1 VKSVDAHLEGILRAV
16 APLPP
21 LPLPLADA
29 HNCVLAE
36 DVVASFPLPSF
47 DNSAMDGYA
56 VRAADLAQAR
66 PDAPIVLPVVADIAA
81 GSSADVHVQP
91 GVCARI
97 MTGAPLP
104 SGADAIVPQEDT
116 DQGHPRVRIMR
127 APQQGQHVRWAGEDL
142 PAGGLVLSAGTYL
155 GAPQI
160 GLLAAAGRATLLCRP
175 RPRAVVISTGSELV
189 EAGEPL
195 GRGQIHDSNSHLLT
209 AAAREA
215 GAMAFRVGVVP
226 DDHRRLLDTLEDHLI
241 RADLVITSGGV
252 SVGAYD
258 VTKEV
263 LSRLG
268 TVAFDK
274 VAMQPGMPQG
284 FGHLGAERTPI
295 FTLPGNPVSAMVSF
309 EVFVRPAIRRML
321 GAQNVLR
328 PQVTVQT
335 TETVRSSPGKR
346 SFLRAVVEREPGGRL
361 VARQAGGQGS
371 HVLSSMAAANALLVV
386 PEQATEVAA
395 GASLTALLLERRS
408 G

>member
-1 VKSVDAHLEGILRAV
+1 MKSVDAHLEGILRAV

-36 DVVASFPLPSF
+36 DVVAGFPLPSF

-127 APQQGQHVRWAGEDL
+127 APQQGQHVRRAGEDL

-175 RPRAVVISTGSELV
+175 RPRAVVVSTGSELV

-395 GASLTALLLERRS
+395 GTALTALLLERRT

>member
-36 DVVASFPLPSF
+36 DVVAGFPLPSF

-66 PDAPIVLPVVADIAA
+66 PDAPIMLPVVADIAA

-127 APQQGQHVRWAGEDL
+127 APQQGQHVRRAGEDL

-175 RPRAVVISTGSELV
+175 RPRAVVVSTGSELV

-395 GASLTALLLERRS
+395 GTALTALLLERRT

>member
-1 VKSVDAHLEGILRAV
+1 MKSVDAHLEGILRAV

-29 HNCVLAE
+29 HGCVLAE
-36 DVVASFPLPSF
+36 DVVTEHALPPF

-56 VRAADLAQAR
+56 VRAADVASAR
-66 PDAPIVLPVVADIAA
+66 PDAPVSLPVVADIAA
-81 GSSADVHVQP
+81 GSTADVRVQP
-91 GVCARI
+91 GLCVRI

-104 SGADAIVPQEDT
+104 PGADAVVPQEDT
-116 DQGHPRVRIMR
+116 DQGHPTVRIGR
-127 APQQGQHVRWAGEDL
+127 APQPGQHVRRAGDDL
-142 PAGGLVLSAGTYL
+142 PAGEVALAAGTFL

-160 GLLAAAGRATLLCRP
+160 GLLAAAGRAALLCRP
-175 RPRAVVISTGSELV
+175 RPRAVIVSTGSELV
-189 EAGEPL
+189 DAGEAL
-195 GRGQIHDSNSHLLT
+195 SRGRIYDSNSHLLT
-209 AAAREA
+209 ASAREA
-215 GAMAFRVGVVP
+215 GAMAFRVGIVP

-241 RADLVITSGGV
+241 RADLVVTSGGV

-284 FGHLGAERTPI
+284 FGHLGPDRVPI

-321 GAQNVLR
+321 GAPNVLR
-328 PQVTVQT
+328 PQVTVRT
-335 TETVRSSPGKR
+335 TEPLRSSPGKR
-346 SFLRAVVEREPGGRL
+346 SYLRAVVEREAGGQL
-361 VARQAGGQGS
+361 VGRAAGGQGS

-386 PEQATEVAA
+386 PEQVTEVPVGTA
-395 GASLTALLLERRS
+395 LTALLLERRT

>member
-1 VKSVDAHLEGILRAV
+1 MKSVDAHLEGILRAV

-29 HNCVLAE
+29 HGCVLAE
-36 DVVASFPLPSF
+36 DVVAGFPLPSF

-56 VRAADLAQAR
+56 VRAADVTQAG
-66 PDAPIVLPVVADIAA
+66 PDAPVLLPVVGDIAA
-81 GSSADVHVQP
+81 GGSADIRVQP
-91 GVCARI
+91 GMCVRI
-97 MTGAPLP
+97 MTGAPVP
-104 SGADAIVPQEDT
+104 PGADTVVPQEDT
-116 DQGHPRVRIMR
+116 DQGHPRVRILR
-127 APQQGQHVRWAGEDL
+127 APHPGQHVRHAGEDL
-142 PAGGLVLSAGTYL
+142 PEGGIVLAAGTYL
-155 GAPQI
+155 GAPQV

-175 RPRAVVISTGSELV
+175 RPRAVVVSTGSELV
-189 EAGEPL
+189 DAGEPL
-195 GRGQIHDSNSHLLT
+195 GRGQIYDSNSHLLT

-268 TVAFDK
+268 TVAFEK

-295 FTLPGNPVSAMVSF
+295 FTLPGNPVSTMVSF

-335 TETVRSSPGKR
+335 SEPVRSAGGKR
-346 SFLRAVVEREPGGRL
+346 SFLRAVVERDSGGHL
-361 VARQAGGQGS
+361 LARPAGGQGS

-386 PEQATEVAA
+386 PEQLTEVAA
-395 GASLTALLLERRS
+395 GTSLTALLLERRTA
-408 G
+408 